1 MKLNKEIIK
10 MKKLSYGVVNEVEVE
25 VDDKLYK
32 EVFQNDDN
40 VLEEV
45 KFVVGLKNV
54 KKVEFKYNE
63 QDIYDYIVLVDGKEV
78 EFDY

>member
-1 MKLNKEIIK
+1 
-10 MKKLSYGVVNEVEVE
+10 MKKLKYGVVNEVEVE

-40 VLEEV
+40 VLEEI
-45 KFVVGLKNV
+45 KFIVGLKNV

-63 QDIYDYIVLVDGKEV
+63 QDMYDYIVFVDGKKV

>member
-1 MKLNKEIIK
+1 

-45 KFVVGLKNV
+45 KFIVGL
-54 KKVEFKYNE
+54 KVEFKYNE
-63 QDIYDYIVLVDGKEV
+63 QDIYDYIVLVDGKKV